1 MATPTSL
8 TQAQANSKITQVD
21 DAMAS
26 AHTVVKK
33 LQDNTQQ
40 MTTTSWQGNQSQVF
54 GQKMAQVTD
63 DMTQIVNRMQQIADQ
78 GKQNINA
85 LVAQDSE

>member
-1 MATPTSL
+1 MAHTSL
-8 TQAQANSKITQVD
+8 TQAEAQAKITQVD

-26 AHTVVKK
+26 AHTCVRN

-40 MTTTSWQGNQSQVF
+40 MTASTWQGNQSQVF

-63 DMTQIVNRMQQIADQ
+63 DMTQIVNRLQQVADT
-78 GKQNINA
+78 GKSNMMA
-85 LVAQDSE
+85 LVNQDSE

>member
-1 MATPTSL
+1 MAQNTSL
-8 TQAQANSKITQVD
+8 TQAAANAKITQVD